1 MIFFEISFMP
11 NTLLFRGYTVKEGH
25 IEHLKEMLDYCFD
38 MEWETQE
45 EKAEALKSALNMV
58 LECVRYANLIITFDI
73 TTEIH
78 LSQKILEALLTS
90 QELSLDH
97 QLQLAIVWD
106 RPDIA
111 EGHIFSDGVN
121 VISTGTILPL
131 VFSAWNRTAPN
142 F

>member
-1 MIFFEISFMP
+1 MKDIYAKYSI
-11 NTLLFRGYTVKEGH
+11 FRGYTVKEGH

-97 QLQLAIVWD
+97 QLQLAMIWD

-111 EGHIFSDGVN
+111 EGYILSDGVS
-121 VISTGTILPL
+121 VISNLKTQTY
-131 VFSAWNRTAPN
+131 F
-142 F
+142 

>member
-78 LSQKILEALLTS
+78 LSQKILEALLTTLTPRYS
-90 QELSLDH
+90 RVFGRSADSTLS
-97 QLQLAIVWD
+97 
-106 RPDIA
+106 
-111 EGHIFSDGVN
+111 N
-121 VISTGTILPL
+121 STI
-131 VFSAWNRTAPN
+131 
-142 F
+142 

>member
-1 MIFFEISFMP
+1 MF
-11 NTLLFRGYTVKEGH
+11 FRGYTVKEGH

-97 QLQLAIVWD
+97 QLQLAMVWD

-121 VISTGTILPL
+121 VISI
-131 VFSAWNRTAPN
+131 
-142 F
+142 

>member
-1 MIFFEISFMP
+1 MIFFEISFIP

-97 QLQLAIVWD
+97 QLQLAMVWD

-121 VISTGTILPL
+121 VISIKEPIQFLKFL
-131 VFSAWNRTAPN
+131 YL
-142 F
+142 